1 MPSNGQTR
9 DNQAINV
16 VSQRAGSMKEPITT
30 RVAALCA
37 GGVIVATAALLASC
51 GSDSARSAAEEE
63 LTADEVVVVNQADD
77 ADEAEPGD
85 AGDLGASDSESTDA
99 DPTDSGDDAAD
110 TTDTDAADTD
120 SSDAAEPSSD
130 PKNLAE
136 AIVQSVN
143 RGVRICIENNSSKI
157 IYGAFT
163 VYNRADQEFNMAK
176 GDDLCGEGATTF
188 DSDVKAEVDSRSTR
202 QYIMEGHNPWLGK
215 PFVTLYTPYSGKWPG
230 YLKIGNL
237 CVSNSGWDETET
249 RTWDDGVLKL
259 AVTRKNDSNNFK
271 EFVVRLSDTTN
282 PGSSDVGVGNE
293 CNAGDYP

>member
-1 MPSNGQTR
+1 MRGR
-9 DNQAINV
+9 RGLALLVLLAGAGLV
-16 VSQRAGSMKEPITT
+16 VSA
-30 RVAALCA
+30 C
-37 GGVIVATAALLASC
+37 GG
-51 GSDSARSAAEEE
+51 DSARSAAEEE
-63 LTADEVVVVNQADD
+63 LPADEVVVVDA
-77 ADEAEPGD
+77 ADEAD
-85 AGDLGASDSESTDA
+85 TDA
-99 DPTDSGDDAAD
+99 EPTDSGEDAAD
-110 TTDTDAADTD
+110 TTDTDTDADAADAT
-120 SSDAAEPSSD
+120 DAAETRPASSD

-143 RGVRICIENNSSKI
+143 RGVRICLENNSSKI

-163 VYNRADQEFNMAK
+163 VYDRADQEFNMAK
-176 GDDLCGEGATTF
+176 GDDLCGEGATTL
-188 DSDVKAEVDSRSTR
+188 DSDVEAQVDSRSTR

-237 CVSNSGWDETET
+237 CVSNSGWDENET

-259 AVTRKNDSNNFK
+259 AVTRKNDSNSFK

-282 PGSSDVGVGNE
+282 PGSSDVGVGNA